1 MHAYLIVVY
10 NESVFESSTFK
21 SLLTLLQERPHAAA
35 LYLWDNSPTP
45 QHQVSEFDLIRT
57 CEIKYLYY
65 GVNEKLSTVYNRV
78 IELALVDNCEFISIL
93 DQDSVLPL
101 DFKDKIDAIENPK
114 LVVPTV
120 YSSSSGLIISPRYQK
135 YNYLTNSCIIR
146 AVDISKVEGSLASN
160 EFFAVG
166 SGMTISRTLWDT
178 GIRFNESLSFYGVD
192 TEFCNDYAKKFNSFN
207 IIKCNFQHD
216 ASGEN
221 DEDFAKLKWRL
232 SRYFEHWNFSLV
244 EKLGWNVLLAKIY
257 IMIFKTVLLTKSYV
271 KKRIVNKFIGII
283 YK

>member
-21 SLLTLLQERPHAAA
+21 SLLSLLQERPHAAMV
-35 LYLWDNSPTP
+35 YLWDNSPKP
-45 QHQVSEFDLIRT
+45 QHQASEFNSIKS
-57 CEIKYLYY
+57 CIIKYIYY
-65 GVNEKLSTVYNRV
+65 GINEKLSVVYNKIIDSAV
-78 IELALVDNCEFISIL
+78 TDNCKLITIL
-93 DQDSVLPL
+93 DQDSILPL
-101 DFKDKIDAIENPK
+101 DFKDKIDSIENPE

-135 YNYLTNSCIIR
+135 YNYLTNSCIVR
-146 AVDISKVEGSLASN
+146 SVDISKVEGSLASN

-257 IMIFKTVLLTKSYV
+257 VDFFKTVLLTKSYV